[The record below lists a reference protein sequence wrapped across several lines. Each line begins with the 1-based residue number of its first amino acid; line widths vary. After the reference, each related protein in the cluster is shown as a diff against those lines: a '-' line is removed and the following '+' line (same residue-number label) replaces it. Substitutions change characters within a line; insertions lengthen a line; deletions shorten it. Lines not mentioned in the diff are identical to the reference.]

1 MSEEASDKNAEA
13 RRRMVERQLK
23 ARDVRDERVLEA
35 MSDVP
40 RHRFVPPEY
49 QTSAYADGPLP
60 IGEGQTI
67 SQPYIVGYMSQLLE
81 LTPEDRVLEIGT
93 GSGYQAA
100 VLGHLADEVYTVERV
115 PGLAAR
121 ARETLEE
128 LGFENVHVVQRDGS
142 GGLPEQAPYDA
153 IIVTAAAPEAPQPL
167 KAQLAD
173 GGRLV
178 VPVGSRG
185 GQVLERWIRRGEDV
199 RRERLAPV
207 AFVPLLGDHGWS
219 EGEGQGKGKR
229 FPWF

>member
-1 MSEEASDKNAEA
+1 
-13 RRRMVERQLK
+13 MVERQLR
-23 ARDVRDERVLEA
+23 ARDIKDERVLEA
-35 MSDVP
+35 MAEVP
-40 RHRFVPPEY
+40 RHRFVPREY
-49 QTSAYADGPLP
+49 QASAYADGPLP

-67 SQPYIVGYMSQLLE
+67 SQPYIVAYMTQLLE

-100 VLGHLADEVYTVERV
+100 VLGSLADEVYTVERV
-115 PGLAAR
+115 PELATKAR
-121 ARETLEE
+121 KTLKE

-142 GGLPEQAPYDA
+142 GGLPEHAPYEA
-153 IIVTAAAPEAPQPL
+153 IIVTAAAPETPEPL
-167 KAQLAD
+167 KEQLAE

-185 GQVLERWIRRGEDV
+185 GQVLERWLRRGEEV

-219 EGEGQGKGKR
+219 EEEDKGKR